1 MPRSCV
7 RKRNV
12 PLQSAKMTLNYREMY
27 LPGYANAK
35 FSISKYVM
43 NANIIR
49 YMHFQSVKVYLL
61 MAGHEI

>member
-1 MPRSCV
+1 
-7 RKRNV
+7 
-12 PLQSAKMTLNYREMY
+12 MTLNYREMY